1 MKKTKTILIDFLVLI
16 AAMAGVTIVNILG
29 TMILEHIFGPAMN
42 PDGIPLT
49 QGSTIAFLIMFF
61 IAGMTAACIA
71 AYLARSNPWILVGI
85 LLVIALV
92 VDFIAITQGPPS
104 ELFLWAKIAAM
115 VSIPPQIWVG
125 AKIGIR
131 LRGSG
136 K

>member
-1 MKKTKTILIDFLVLI
+1 MNKTKTILIDFLVLI

-29 TMILEHIFGPAMN
+29 TMLLELIFGPAMN
-42 PDGIPLT
+42 PDGVPLT
-49 QGSTIAFLIMFF
+49 QGATVAFLIMFF
-61 IAGMTAACIA
+61 TAGMTAAFIA

-92 VDFIAITQGPPS
+92 VDFVVITQGPMS
-104 ELFLWAKIAAM
+104 ELFLWAKIVAM

-125 AKIGIR
+125 AKIGIS
-131 LRGSG
+131 LRGPG